1 MEDLKKPKYTIVG
14 SASNLDLPL
23 PTYRDYINREL
34 IPVAQPAESQG
45 KENLLSKINLMQV
58 ETFKLLTKKGG
69 LSREAAK
76 KIVKHIDEYDPRNP
90 C

>member
-58 ETFKLLTKKGG
+58 
-69 LSREAAK
+69 
-76 KIVKHIDEYDPRNP
+76 
-90 C
+90 